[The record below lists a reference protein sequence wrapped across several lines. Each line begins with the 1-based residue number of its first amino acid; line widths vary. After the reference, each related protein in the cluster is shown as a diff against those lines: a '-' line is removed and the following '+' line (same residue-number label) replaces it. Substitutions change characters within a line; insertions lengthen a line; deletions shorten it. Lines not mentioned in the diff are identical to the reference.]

1 MKELKMFV
9 EILASKKVSETIIL
23 DLQLFLA
30 ELRQKV
36 ADELLKPLGKNEY
49 FKEKE
54 FESAIKLVDELVEK
68 MLTIENI
75 KKEHISIGDEVSTN
89 YHKSCDGITFVVEQI
104 TEYSACSSGFIVLAA
119 MKDNPERKIYGLQKE
134 GMDLGPPGIDS
145 GWFKKIQKT

>member
-1 MKELKMFV
+1 MKELKMFF
-9 EILASKKVSETIIL
+9 EILTSKKVSETIIL

-36 ADELLKPLGKNEY
+36 ADELLKPLAKNEY

-75 KKEHISIGDEVSTN
+75 KKEHISIA
-89 YHKSCDGITFVVEQI
+89 KSAQQGEEMFSLIDALWDKKGLATLKYNKENNILTFR
-104 TEYSACSSGFIVLAA
+104 L
-119 MKDNPERKIYGLQKE
+119 L
-134 GMDLGPPGIDS
+134 
-145 GWFKKIQKT
+145 